1 MFDIANLP
9 YWIFLAAGILLF
21 VVSIS
26 IGGEDELDGDGFDI
40 PILGWLGI
48 GQVPLMLLLAA
59 DLSLWGLFGWVATA
73 VLGVPGSPLDWL
85 VFVTTGGVS
94 VFLGGAIARPLG
106 RLFFASFSEDSS
118 SDRLVGCLGTVNSPQ
133 LPRQGDGKVGQVDV
147 VDPSKNLVTVNV
159 VIPDEA
165 EIVPQRGD
173 TVLIVEHCPDYY
185 LALVHNS
192 IDCDRWLGST
202 NTP

>member
-1 MFDIANLP
+1 M
-9 YWIFLAAGILLF
+9 
-21 VVSIS
+21 
-26 IGGEDELDGDGFDI
+26 
-40 PILGWLGI
+40 
-48 GQVPLMLLLAA
+48 
-59 DLSLWGLFGWVATA
+59 
-73 VLGVPGSPLDWL
+73 
-85 VFVTTGGVS
+85 
-94 VFLGGAIARPLG
+94 
-106 RLFFASFSEDSS
+106 
-118 SDRLVGCLGTVNSPQ
+118 GCLGTVNSPQ